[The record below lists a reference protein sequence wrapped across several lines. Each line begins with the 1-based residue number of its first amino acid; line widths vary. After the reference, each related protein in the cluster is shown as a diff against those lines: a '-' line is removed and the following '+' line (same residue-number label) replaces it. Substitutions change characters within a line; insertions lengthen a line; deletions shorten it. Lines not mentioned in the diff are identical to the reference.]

1 MTTRT
6 LAWGLALLFWL
17 PHGATQAQNQAQA
30 APGCDAVAPIGSR
43 LINRTTQ
50 AAMDAADQL
59 ITDAGAG
66 ADLRALRTTLLRDRF
81 PSADVDLTLRS
92 LLQAYCRVVQAAAG
106 LSDADKAARIQA
118 ANTDMLAPAQGPTVV
133 ARTSSRIRR
142 SGGPLDG
149 PPLLLASRSD
159 DAWLPAWLA
168 QVQAPAAADPADAF
182 LRDAP
187 PFVNDSNK
195 YFVIVGSAGSE
206 QAAVALMNR
215 LHRKAPQYDFVV
227 FMPYG
232 ANPTYGVMM
241 ATWVSKEVAQQALRA
256 ARQSVVPDAYLWACR
271 SGGDSC

>member
-1 MTTRT
+1 MTTRP
-6 LAWGLALLFWL
+6 LAWSLALLFWL
-17 PHGATQAQNQAQA
+17 PHGATQAQAQA
-30 APGCDAVAPIGSR
+30 APGCEAVAPIGSR
-43 LINRTTQ
+43 LVNRTTQ

-59 ITDAGAG
+59 ITDAGVG
-66 ADLRALRTTLLRDRF
+66 ADLRAVRTTLLRDRF

-106 LSDADKAARIQA
+106 LSDADKTTRIQA
-118 ANTDMLAPAQGPTVV
+118 ATADMLAPVQGPTVV

-149 PPLLLASRSD
+149 PGLLLASRSD

-168 QVQAPAAADPADAF
+168 QVPAAADPAADF

-195 YFVIVGSAGSE
+195 YFVIVGSASSE

-232 ANPTYGVMM
+232 ANPSYGVMM
-241 ATWVSKEVAQQALRA
+241 ATWVSRDVAQQALRA
-256 ARQSVVPDAYLWACR
+256 ARQAVVPDAYMWACR

>member
-1 MTTRT
+1 MTMHT
-6 LAWGLALLFWL
+6 LAWGLALLLTL
-17 PHGATQAQNQAQA
+17 PPGAAQAQA
-30 APGCDAVAPIGSR
+30 VPACDTVAPIGSR
-43 LINRTTQ
+43 LVNRTTQ
-50 AAMDAADQL
+50 AAIAAAEQL

-66 ADLRALRTTLLRDRF
+66 ADLRAVRSTVLRDRF
-81 PSADVDLTLRS
+81 PNADVDLTLRRM
-92 LLQAYCRVVQAAAG
+92 LQAFCRVVQAAAG
-106 LSDADKAARIQA
+106 LSDADKTARIQA
-118 ANTDMLAPAQGPTVV
+118 ASADMLAPVQGPAVV
-133 ARTSSRIRR
+133 ARTNSRIRR
-142 SGGPLDG
+142 ADGPLDG
-149 PPLLLASRSD
+149 PGLLLASNSD
-159 DAWLPAWLA
+159 AAWLPAWLA
-168 QVQAPAAADPADAF
+168 QAPAAADPADAF

-195 YFVIVGSAGSE
+195 YFVIVGSASSE

-232 ANPTYGVMM
+232 ANPSYGVMM